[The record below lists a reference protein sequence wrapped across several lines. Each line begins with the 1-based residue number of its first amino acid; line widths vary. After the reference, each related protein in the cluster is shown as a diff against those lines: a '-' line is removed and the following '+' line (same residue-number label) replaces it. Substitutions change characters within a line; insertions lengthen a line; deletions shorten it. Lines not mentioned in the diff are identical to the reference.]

1 MVILSSFEKNQ
12 APPTCSVSHFW
23 LFNYWWRTG
32 AFKWFSGT
40 QARNA
45 SGMWVTPGHWLLTPE
60 RSLVLVW
67 CLHSANFA
75 FVSPVKVSSHY
86 KSHLRSHTSSAQS
99 PFACA
104 KIWESQWE
112 APASYATCYHNT
124 INDWSHDNNH
134 QSTNTLSS
142 STLCCYKNQ
151 KLFYMTYEAE
161 SKLIFVQKK
170 MWQIWFCFTRFNI
183 QHRSSSI
190 CPALG
195 LVKVKVVRKRL
206 HFVFEMSTW
215 SYDFHIN
222 PLLKCSQ
229 RAGCVE
235 MQILSEPVT
244 SQTFIFHCTEHT
256 LSFSK
261 GRTRNGLMHT

>member
-1 MVILSSFEKNQ
+1 MCQNLRVPVGSSCFLCHLLSQ
-12 APPTCSVSHFW
+12 DYQW
-23 LFNYWWRTG
+23 LDHMITTTRLQTL
-32 AFKWFSGT
+32 
-40 QARNA
+40 
-45 SGMWVTPGHWLLTPE
+45 WL
-60 RSLVLVW
+60 S
-67 CLHSANFA
+67 
-75 FVSPVKVSSHY
+75 
-86 KSHLRSHTSSAQS
+86 
-99 PFACA
+99 
-104 KIWESQWE
+104 I
-112 APASYATCYHNT
+112 
-124 INDWSHDNNH
+124 
-134 QSTNTLSS
+134 

-151 KLFYMTYEAE
+151 KAE

-170 MWQIWFCFTRFNI
+170 MWQICFCFTHFNI

-195 LVKVKVVRKRL
+195 LVKFKVKLVRKRL

-215 SYDFHIN
+215 SYDFYIN

-244 SQTFIFHCTEHT
+244 GQTFIFHCTEHT

-261 GRTRNGLMHT
+261 ARTRNGLIHS

>member
-1 MVILSSFEKNQ
+1 MVFGA
-12 APPTCSVSHFW
+12 AP
-23 LFNYWWRTG
+23 
-32 AFKWFSGT
+32 FSGT

-75 FVSPVKVSSHY
+75 FVSAVKVSPHY

-142 STLCCYKNQ
+142 STLCCYKKQ

-195 LVKVKVVRKRL
+195 LVKVKVKLVRKRL

>member
-1 MVILSSFEKNQ
+1 MPKSESPSGKLLLLMPPVITTLSMIDHMITTTRLQ
-12 APPTCSVSHFW
+12 TLW
-23 LFNYWWRTG
+23 
-32 AFKWFSGT
+32 
-40 QARNA
+40 
-45 SGMWVTPGHWLLTPE
+45 
-60 RSLVLVW
+60 
-67 CLHSANFA
+67 
-75 FVSPVKVSSHY
+75 
-86 KSHLRSHTSSAQS
+86 
-99 PFACA
+99 
-104 KIWESQWE
+104 
-112 APASYATCYHNT
+112 
-124 INDWSHDNNH
+124 
-134 QSTNTLSS
+134 LSS

-195 LVKVKVVRKRL
+195 LVKVKVKLVRKRL

>member
-1 MVILSSFEKNQ
+1 MVFGA
-12 APPTCSVSHFW
+12 AP
-23 LFNYWWRTG
+23 
-32 AFKWFSGT
+32 FSGT
-40 QARNA
+40 QARDA

-75 FVSPVKVSSHY
+75 FVSAVKVSPHY

-142 STLCCYKNQ
+142 STLCCYKKQ

-170 MWQIWFCFTRFNI
+170 NI
-183 QHRSSSI
+183 RDRYDPVLLVLISSTDS
-190 CPALG
+190 PPS
-195 LVKVKVVRKRL
+195 V
-206 HFVFEMSTW
+206 
-215 SYDFHIN
+215 
-222 PLLKCSQ
+222 PLWD
-229 RAGCVE
+229 
-235 MQILSEPVT
+235 
-244 SQTFIFHCTEHT
+244 
-256 LSFSK
+256 
-261 GRTRNGLMHT
+261 